1 MDGEAGRS
9 ILVVGVGGGGSRL
22 AAIARTLL
30 GSDCIVV
37 SADPGD
43 AADGCDILHVSC
55 GVLANPSVH
64 SIRGAASEVMDELRS
79 RVSGY
84 DAVVMTANL
93 AGRSGAAISPL
104 VSEACRDLGKRT
116 YSFGIMPFR
125 YEKDRMFQAALSLRR
140 VRAHSDCTII
150 LDNDSML
157 ECNPDLSV
165 KSCYEAGNGALA
177 CVFESLG
184 RAAIPGDCLVSAG
197 RTGCDPQESLRDS
210 IKMLYTTAP
219 PSAVKKSI
227 IYVDGGLPVGVIESI
242 SRLTEGVT
250 NAPIEVVQDGTDR
263 GGVVLVSS
271 MGSLSKFEGYD
282 PLEMIPKDRTLDRD
296 HPEIS
301 VDVDLNLYQM

>member
-1 MDGEAGRS
+1 MGDEADKS
-9 ILVVGVGGGGSRL
+9 ILVIGVGGGGSRL
-22 AAIARTLL
+22 AAIARAIL

-43 AADGCDILHVSC
+43 AVDGYDILHVSC
-55 GVLANPSVH
+55 GALTNPSVH
-64 SIRGAASEVMDELRS
+64 SIRGAASEMVDELRS
-79 RVSGY
+79 RLSGY

-93 AGRSGAAISPL
+93 AGRSGAALAPL

-125 YEKDRMFQAALSLRR
+125 YEKDRMFQASLSLRR
-140 VRAHSDCTII
+140 VREHSDCTVI

-157 ECNPDLSV
+157 ECNPGLSV
-165 KSCYEAGNGALA
+165 KSCYEVGSGALA

-184 RAAIPGDCLVSAG
+184 RAAIPEDCLVSVG
-197 RTGCDPQESLRDS
+197 RAGCDPQESLRDS

-219 PSAVKKSI
+219 PSAIKKSI
-227 IYVDGGLPVGVIESI
+227 IYVDGSLPVGVIESI

-250 NAPIEVVQDGTDR
+250 DAPVEVVQDGTGR

-271 MGSLSKFEGYD
+271 TGSISKFEGYD
-282 PLEMIPKDRTLDRD
+282 PLEMIPEDRTLDRD
-296 HPEIS
+296 CPEIS
-301 VDVDLNLYQM
+301 VDVDLNLHRI